1 MILQM
6 NEYQKQA
13 QRTSNT
19 IHARDKL
26 LNGLLGL
33 CGEAG
38 EAIDLYKKFR
48 YQGHPL
54 NKAELVKELG
64 DILWYVAEAATG
76 LGVTL
81 EYVGIKNIEKLRDRY
96 PNGFRSFDS
105 MNRKEYKSE
114 EQSNNEN
121 TEDNAEGIEGAGEEQ
136 RERTTAR

>member
-1 MILQM
+1 
-6 NEYQKQA
+6 
-13 QRTSNT
+13 
-19 IHARDKL
+19 
-26 LNGLLGL
+26 
-33 CGEAG
+33 
-38 EAIDLYKKFR
+38 
-48 YQGHPL
+48 
-54 NKAELVKELG
+54 LG

-114 EQSNNEN
+114 GSINEN
-121 TEDNAEGIEGAGEEQ
+121 PEDNAEGIEGAGEEQ